1 MRISRRSFTPVYIP
15 CEAADFPP
23 NSIIGGNGRSPLP
36 VTWGDILRAAITVG
50 RPGRYCAS
58 RLKLKLAK
66 RSLYEI
72 LFRWS
77 LVMMSLENARFS
89 SRLQRT
95 NTARN
100 LDPTEKGMVNYFL
113 GMAFCKLFAEKRL
126 DVPWLLHLDVFRPQL
141 DVELSGRSR
150 PDLIGQDNRRS
161 CWHSFECKGRV
172 SRPDNATKEKAK
184 GQALRVQG
192 VNGQPCTLHVGAISY
207 FVDEEPN
214 FYWRDPPADG
224 DEGSINLILPDDV
237 WRHYYGLVVELLGP
251 RDEVDRAQREPDES
265 EHVTVSIEEADAQIV
280 VHRAVAGHLSAGRWE
295 EARLAAFENSGALAG
310 DNFAPD
316 GLRVD
321 TGESWHETDSR
332 NE

>member
-1 MRISRRSFTPVYIP
+1 MRISRWSLTPVYIP
-15 CEAADFPP
+15 YEAADFPP
-23 NSIIGGNGRSPLP
+23 NSITGGNGRNSLP

-50 RPGRYCAS
+50 RPGRYCAL
-58 RLKLKLAK
+58 RLRVGYPK

-77 LVMMSLENARFS
+77 LVMMSLENARFT

-113 GMAFCKLFAEKRL
+113 GMSFCKLFAEKLLR
-126 DVPWLLHLDVFRPQL
+126 VPWLLHLDVFRPEL
-141 DVELSGRSR
+141 NVELSGRSR
-150 PDLIGQDNRRS
+150 PDLIGQNDRQS

-172 SRPDNATKEKAK
+172 SRPDNATKQKAK

-192 VNGQPCTLHVGAISY
+192 VNGQPCTLHVGAITY
-207 FVDEEPN
+207 YVDEEPN
-214 FYWRDPPADG
+214 FYWRDPPAEG
-224 DEGSINLILPDDV
+224 DEGSINLSLPDDV
-237 WRHYYGLVVELLGP
+237 WRHYYGLVSELLQP
-251 RDEVDRAQREPDES
+251 PDEVDSSQRGEREPDES
-265 EHVTVSIEEADAQIV
+265 EHLTVSIEEADAQIV

-295 EARLAAFENSGALAG
+295 QARLAALESSEALAG

-321 TGESWHETDSR
+321 TGESWHEGR
-332 NE
+332 